1 MELKSCPLVV
11 SFFCCRLYSCLANG
25 SPDEF
30 QRGEQLYRIRAVKDP
45 LQIGRLSCLV
55 DDLLV
60 DTSQYTPIL
69 RTQPSVPFVW
79 CHQGSISVLQ
89 W

>member
-45 LQIGRLSCLV
+45 LQIGRLS
-55 DDLLV
+55 
-60 DTSQYTPIL
+60 
-69 RTQPSVPFVW
+69 
-79 CHQGSISVLQ
+79 
-89 W
+89 